1 MNLRKCWRIREKYVD
16 GGILKGIRAVMKETG
31 AAMTEQEKE
40 IVAKASV
47 PMTIA
52 NGFRWFFMIIA
63 LLIVLVLF
71 FGNKIWDEA
80 VWYEAFSGKAYAF
93 LLWDIALMLVCS
105 ILRVAFTAR
114 YNRIV
119 KNL

>member
-1 MNLRKCWRIREKYVD
+1 
-16 GGILKGIRAVMKETG
+16 
-31 AAMTEQEKE
+31 MTEQEKE

-52 NGFRWFFMIIA
+52 NIFRWIFLMAA
-63 LLIVLVLF
+63 LLLILFLF
-71 FGNKIWDEA
+71 FGNKLWQGSG
-80 VWYEAFSGKAYAF
+80 WYDTFAAKAYSF
-93 LLWDIALMLVCS
+93 LLWDILLMLLSNIVR
-105 ILRVAFTAR
+105 IIFAAR

>member
-1 MNLRKCWRIREKYVD
+1 
-16 GGILKGIRAVMKETG
+16 
-31 AAMTEQEKE
+31 MTEQEKE

-52 NGFRWFFMIIA
+52 NIFRWILLVAA
-63 LLIVLVLF
+63 LMLVLFLF
-71 FGNKIWDEA
+71 FGNKLWQGA
-80 VWYEAFSGKAYAF
+80 AWYNAFADRAYSF
-93 LLWDIALMLVCS
+93 LFWDILLMLIS
-105 ILRVAFTAR
+105 NIIRIIFTAR

>member
-1 MNLRKCWRIREKYVD
+1 
-16 GGILKGIRAVMKETG
+16 
-31 AAMTEQEKE
+31 MTDQEKE

-63 LLIVLVLF
+63 LLILLILF
-71 FGNKIWDEA
+71 FGNKIWRETA
-80 VWYEAFSGKAYAF
+80 WYAAFSGKAYAF
-93 LLWDIALMLVCS
+93 LLWDIALMLLSSV
-105 ILRVAFTAR
+105 LRIVFAAR
-114 YNRIV
+114 YNRVV

>member
-1 MNLRKCWRIREKYVD
+1 
-16 GGILKGIRAVMKETG
+16 
-31 AAMTEQEKE
+31 MTEQEKE

-52 NGFRWFFMIIA
+52 NVFRWIFLMAA
-63 LLIVLVLF
+63 LLIVIFLF
-71 FGNKIWDEA
+71 FGNKLWEGVA
-80 VWYEAFSGKAYAF
+80 WYTALSSKAYSV
-93 LLWDIALMLVCS
+93 LLWDILLMLVS
-105 ILRVAFTAR
+105 NVVRIIFTAR

>member
-1 MNLRKCWRIREKYVD
+1 
-16 GGILKGIRAVMKETG
+16 
-31 AAMTEQEKE
+31 MTEQEKE

-63 LLIVLVLF
+63 LLVLLVMF
-71 FGNKIWDEA
+71 FGNKIWEDA
-80 VWYEAFSGKAYAF
+80 AWYAAFSGKAYAF
-93 LLWDIALMLVCS
+93 LMWDIALMLLCS
-105 ILRVAFTAR
+105 ILRIIFAAR

-119 KNL
+119 RNL

>member
-1 MNLRKCWRIREKYVD
+1 
-16 GGILKGIRAVMKETG
+16 
-31 AAMTEQEKE
+31 MTDQEKE

-71 FGNKIWDEA
+71 FGNKIWEGA
-80 VWYEAFSGKAYAF
+80 EWYAAFSGRAYAF
-93 LLWDIALMLVCS
+93 LLWDIALMLLSSVLR
-105 ILRVAFTAR
+105 ILFAAK

-119 KNL
+119 KKL

>member
-1 MNLRKCWRIREKYVD
+1 
-16 GGILKGIRAVMKETG
+16 
-31 AAMTEQEKE
+31 MTEQEKE

-52 NGFRWFFMIIA
+52 NVFRWIFLMAA
-63 LLIVLVLF
+63 LLIVIFLF
-71 FGNKIWDEA
+71 FGNKLWEGA
-80 VWYEAFSGKAYAF
+80 AWYTTLSGKAYSV
-93 LLWDIALMLVCS
+93 LLWDILLMLVS
-105 ILRVAFTAR
+105 NVVRIIFTAR

>member
-1 MNLRKCWRIREKYVD
+1 
-16 GGILKGIRAVMKETG
+16 
-31 AAMTEQEKE
+31 MTEQEKE

-52 NGFRWFFMIIA
+52 NIFRWIFLVAA
-63 LLIVLVLF
+63 LMLVLFLF
-71 FGNKIWDEA
+71 FGNKLWQGA
-80 VWYEAFSGKAYAF
+80 AWYNAFADRAYSF
-93 LLWDIALMLVCS
+93 LFWDILLMLIS
-105 ILRVAFTAR
+105 NIIRIIFTAR

>member
-1 MNLRKCWRIREKYVD
+1 
-16 GGILKGIRAVMKETG
+16 
-31 AAMTEQEKE
+31 MTEQEKE

-52 NGFRWFFMIIA
+52 NFFRWIFLMAA
-63 LLIVLVLF
+63 LLIVIFLF
-71 FGNKIWDEA
+71 FGNKLWEGA
-80 VWYEAFSGKAYAF
+80 AWYTALSGKAYSV
-93 LLWDIALMLVCS
+93 LLWDILLMLVS
-105 ILRVAFTAR
+105 NVVRIIFTAR

>member
-1 MNLRKCWRIREKYVD
+1 
-16 GGILKGIRAVMKETG
+16 
-31 AAMTEQEKE
+31 MTEQEKE

-47 PMTIA
+47 PMTVA
-52 NGFRWFFMIIA
+52 NVFRWIFLMAA

-71 FGNKIWDEA
+71 FGNKLWEGA
-80 VWYEAFSGKAYAF
+80 AWYTAFAGKAYTF
-93 LLWDIALMLVCS
+93 LLWDILFMLVS
-105 ILRVAFTAR
+105 NIVRIFFTAR

>member
-1 MNLRKCWRIREKYVD
+1 
-16 GGILKGIRAVMKETG
+16 
-31 AAMTEQEKE
+31 MTEQEKE

-52 NGFRWFFMIIA
+52 NGFRWLFMIAA
-63 LLIVLVLF
+63 LLILLVLF
-71 FGNKIWDEA
+71 FGNKIWEGVA
-80 VWYEAFSGKAYAF
+80 WYEAFSGRAYAF
-93 LLWDIALMLVCS
+93 LLWDIALMLLCS
-105 ILRVAFTAR
+105 ILRIAFTAR

>member
-1 MNLRKCWRIREKYVD
+1 
-16 GGILKGIRAVMKETG
+16 
-31 AAMTEQEKE
+31 MTEQEKE

-47 PMTIA
+47 PMTVA
-52 NGFRWFFMIIA
+52 NVFRWIFLMAA

-71 FGNKIWDEA
+71 FGNKFWEGA
-80 VWYEAFSGKAYAF
+80 AWYTAFSGRAYSF
-93 LLWDIALMLVCS
+93 LLWDILLMLGCN
-105 ILRVAFTAR
+105 ILRIVFTAR